1 MTAPSAELSPPG
13 PADVVRHVYVHV
25 PFCHRICPYCS
36 FHKHLPGSTDLNL
49 FCRALVEEARR
60 AAQELSGRLQPQT
73 LYFGGGTPT
82 FLSTTLLERLLP
94 ELLQALGLACPAQLD
109 EWSVEINPRTID
121 AAKAALLRRCGVTRT
136 SLGVQSWDPP
146 VLATLGRDHSPQEA
160 AESWQILRDAG
171 FPVASLD
178 LMFSVPGQSLDSWRT
193 TLERSLQL
201 EPDHISAYNLTY
213 EEDTAFFEKH
223 TSGEYQ
229 KDEGVDDGMFT
240 TAAETLTAA
249 GFAHYEVSNYAR
261 PGRQSLHNS
270 AYWAGRDYLGLGPG
284 AVSTIGG
291 QRWKNAADT
300 PAWMAQVLAGKS
312 VREEREE
319 IDAEKFRCERIALML
334 RTSAGLPRVLLDG
347 AEERIALLE
356 AEGMLIAAESNVCL
370 TRYGRKVADS
380 IADFLWAG

>member
-1 MTAPSAELSPPG
+1 MTAPAAELSPPG
-13 PADVVRHVYVHV
+13 PAGLVRHVYVHV

-60 AAQELSGRLQPQT
+60 AARELSGRLQPQT

-94 ELLQALGLACPAQLD
+94 ELLEALGLSCPAQLD

-121 AAKAALLRRCGVTRT
+121 APKAALLRRSGVTRT

-146 VLATLGRDHSPQEA
+146 VLTTLGRDHSPAEA
-160 AESWQILRDAG
+160 QESWQILRDAG
-171 FPVASLD
+171 FPMASLD
-178 LMFSVPGQSLDSWRT
+178 LMFSVPGQSLDSWRA
-193 TLERSLQL
+193 TLDQSLQL
-201 EPDHISAYNLTY
+201 QPDHISAYNLTY

-223 TSGEYQ
+223 TSGEYR

-240 TAAETLTAA
+240 AAAETLTSA

-284 AVSTIGG
+284 AVSTISG

-300 PAWMAQVLAGKS
+300 PAWMAQALSGKP
-312 VREEREE
+312 VREECEE
-319 IDAEKFRCERIALML
+319 IDEEKFRCERIALLL
-334 RTSAGLPRVLLDG
+334 RTSAGLPRVLLAD
-347 AEERIALLE
+347 ADDRIALLE
-356 AEGMLIAAESNVCL
+356 AEGMLQATDSNIRL
-370 TRYGRKVADS
+370 TLHGRKVADS
-380 IADFLWAG
+380 IADFLWGG